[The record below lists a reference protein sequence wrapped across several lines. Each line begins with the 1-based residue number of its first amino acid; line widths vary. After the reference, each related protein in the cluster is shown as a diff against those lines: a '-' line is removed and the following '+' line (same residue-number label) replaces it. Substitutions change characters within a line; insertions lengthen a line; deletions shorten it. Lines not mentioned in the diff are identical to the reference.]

1 MGSRLPKPE
10 FTRTTKEKTVDFRS
24 KFLEESAV
32 ELKEDCSPNSSSR
45 NSPIASRKNK
55 SLSLPVLSVDCIL
68 SLLDRS
74 KDKGAEAYQKVKSK
88 HLRERKLFRTTL
100 GDWGVQYEGWCELIQ
115 NNYMELLDRQYKEQE
130 DVLHEASLEVL
141 KEYDVTEQE
150 LQDSLKL
157 YMSHPEIAQGLH
169 DMNEFEPASKIKLPL
184 TELFQILHFR
194 TERAEEMRGS
204 LDIIGKQRRLMI
216 IKAVVEDETVMRF
229 GHDDLELSWS
239 IRAASEDL
247 DATWQVRLSQLQE
260 RFSATCC

>member
-130 DVLHEASLEVL
+130 
-141 KEYDVTEQE
+141 

-169 DMNEFEPASKIKLPL
+169 DMNEFEPASKIKFPL

-194 TERAEEMRGS
+194 TERAEELRGS